1 MVQGLAAVTVF
12 TADLQMARRLY
23 EEQLG
28 FRPVAT
34 WSAPGDGVDG
44 DVLAA
49 LWGLPSPLV
58 GAGVWLQQRG
68 ARAGA
73 IHLVALQPSPR
84 VRLTD
89 GARPYDHGYIKN
101 LDVFTDDVEG
111 MYTRL
116 ASWGAAFL
124 GPPVTYP
131 LPWGRGNEAI
141 EAHLVTDD
149 GVKVSLAR
157 LRRAPRRAFGEADP
171 ETPCTEIAAA
181 TQIVADH
188 DRAVRFYADVFGCV
202 PAAPTVVD
210 DARLVATLGLPAGT
224 RLRLSFIGPPGAIAG
239 KVGLV
244 AYEGPD
250 IGDARSLASKA
261 RGGARGAW
269 SLVFET
275 DDVDGAA
282 ARAALHG
289 AETVMPPSDASLP
302 RFGAVRTASLR
313 TPDGVLLELV
323 DPEGARDTAL
333 VPLADAAAVAEGEL
347 RPVSA
352 PGVGRL
358 VVGRTGGQLFA
369 LEDRCPHLG
378 APLSRGALRGR
389 AIVCPWHGWL
399 VDLPTGEVEGARG
412 VRARRCRL
420 RVVDGTV
427 CGIAGHGRREGDG
440 DGDGR
445 G

>member
-12 TADLQMARRLY
+12 TADLAMARRLY
-23 EEQLG
+23 EDQLG
-28 FRPVAT
+28 FRPVVA
-34 WSAPGDGVDG
+34 WSLPGDKASG
-44 DVLAA
+44 DALAA

-58 GAGVWLQQRG
+58 AAGVWVQQRG

-73 IHLVALQPSPR
+73 IHLVALQPSPSG
-84 VRLTD
+84 RLTD

-101 LDVFTDDVEG
+101 LDVFTDDLEG
-111 MYTRL
+111 MYARL
-116 ASWGAAFL
+116 ASSGAAFL
-124 GPPVTYP
+124 GPPVTYA
-131 LPWGRGNEAI
+131 LPWGHGSEAV

-171 ETPCTEIAAA
+171 DTPCTEVAAA

-202 PAAPTVVD
+202 PAAATVID
-210 DARLVATLGLPAGT
+210 DARLVAMLGLPAAT
-224 RLRLSFIGPPGAIAG
+224 RLRLSFIGPPRAVAG
-239 KVGLV
+239 KVGLI
-244 AYEGPD
+244 AYEGPGV
-250 IGDARSLASKA
+250 GDARSLAPRTRA
-261 RGGARGAW
+261 GARGAW

-275 DDVDGAA
+275 DDVDGAV

-289 AETVMPPSDASLP
+289 ALPVMPPADTTLP
-302 RFGAVRTASLR
+302 HLGDVRAASLR
-313 TPDGVLLELV
+313 TPDGVLIELV
-323 DPEGARDTAL
+323 DRERTPEGAL
-333 VPLADAAAVAEGEL
+333 VPLAEAPAVGEGEL

-378 APLSRGALRGR
+378 APLSRGTLRGR
-389 AIVCPWHGWL
+389 SIVCPWHGWL
-399 VDLPTGEVEGARG
+399 VDLPTGEVEGAHG

-420 RVVDGTV
+420 RVVEGTV
-427 CGIAGHGRREGDG
+427 CGVDGHRQREAG
-440 DGDGR
+440 GDGR
-445 G
+445 A

>member
-12 TADLQMARRLY
+12 TGDLARARRLY
-23 EEQLG
+23 EDQLG
-28 FRPVAT
+28 FRPVAA
-34 WSAPGDGVDG
+34 WSLPGDGG
-44 DVLAA
+44 GGGALAA

-58 GAGVWLQQRG
+58 AAGVWLQQRG

-73 IHLVALQPSPR
+73 IHLVALQPPPPG
-84 VRLTD
+84 RLTD
-89 GARPYDHGYIKN
+89 GARAYDHGYIKN

-111 MYTRL
+111 LYVRL
-116 ASWGAAFL
+116 ASAGATFL
-124 GPPVTYP
+124 GPPVTYA
-131 LPWGRGNEAI
+131 LPWGLGSEAV
-141 EAHLVTDD
+141 EAHLMTDD

-171 ETPCTEIAAA
+171 DTPCTEVAAA

-188 DRAVRFYADVFGCV
+188 DRAVRFFADVLECV

-210 DARLVATLGLPAGT
+210 DARLVATLGLPADT
-224 RLRLSFIGPPGAIAG
+224 RLRLSFIGPPRAVAG

-244 AYEGPD
+244 AYEGPGV
-250 IGDARSLASKA
+250 GDARSLASRA

-275 DDVDGAA
+275 DDVDGAV
-282 ARAALHG
+282 ARATLHG
-289 AETVMPPSDASLP
+289 AEPVMPPSDATLP
-302 RFGAVRTASLR
+302 HFGAVRAASLR
-313 TPDGVLLELV
+313 TVDGVLVELV
-323 DPEGARDTAL
+323 DRDPTADSAL
-333 VPLADAAAVAEGEL
+333 VRLADAATVAEGEL
-347 RPVSA
+347 RSVSA

-389 AIVCPWHGWL
+389 TIVCPWHGWL
-399 VDLPTGEVEGARG
+399 VDLPTGQVEGAGG
-412 VRARRCRL
+412 VRARRCPL
-420 RVVDGTV
+420 RIVEGAVCAVDG
-427 CGIAGHGRREGDG
+427 HPRREIDRDAGA
-440 DGDGR
+440 
-445 G
+445 